1 MMMMVARM
9 MMRMMTVMMCRN
21 SHSSKSHVERLRESY
36 LALERSID
44 LLVMEIERNAEENRP
59 NG

>member
-1 MMMMVARM
+1 MMMIANM
-9 MMRMMTVMMCRN
+9 MMMMTVMMCRG

-36 LALERSID
+36 AALERSID

-59 NG
+59 NR

>member
-9 MMRMMTVMMCRN
+9 MMMTVMMCRN